1 MRCGVVSEQTTAVYH
16 VWHSILSVV
25 VSLLSVAACGVVAQ
39 GPSPAL
45 IIVSTHSSTALIPN
59 LPPLTHHPRNHDQRL
74 TLQCHSLCFHSLTT
88 FLLKYLIA
96 QFIYCNSENSLIF
109 SDKYIFLLL
118 RRVEVESKVKL
129 AHIIQVKVYIVI
141 LLKPAKTI
149 ISTAFTKSGN
159 LPTWPN
165 MICLYEDK

>member
-1 MRCGVVSEQTTAVYH
+1 MDRCEVRCGVVSEQTTAVYH

-59 LPPLTHHPRNHDQRL
+59 LPPLTHPSSNHDQRL
-74 TLQCHSLCFHSLTT
+74 TLQCHSLCFHSFTT
-88 FLLKYLIA
+88 FLLKYA

-118 RRVEVESKVKL
+118 RRSRASIKSKIGTHYSSEGVYCN
-129 AHIIQVKVYIVI
+129 II
-141 LLKPAKTI
+141 KT
-149 ISTAFTKSGN
+149 SKD
-159 LPTWPN
+159 
-165 MICLYEDK
+165 YY